1 MRPGAPLGSENSKR
15 ARGGGCTSLGW
26 VLQTQRR
33 SEASP
38 QAQAPT
44 NFSALLLP
52 VARVALPLTPAVPA
66 LAVLSSR
73 PPLVVPVLWPV
84 FTVTLPPT
92 PELAAPPTTCTLPP
106 TNFAAL
112 CDVGRAEVGWR
123 PGHAAPTN
131 VGRVHDGRLGRPSQG
146 LGQL

>member
-1 MRPGAPLGSENSKR
+1 MAAPVLT
-15 ARGGGCTSLGW
+15 ATSP
-26 VLQTQRR
+26 
-33 SEASP
+33 EAP
-38 QAQAPT
+38 
-44 NFSALLLP
+44 ALLLP

-73 PPLVVPVLWPV
+73 SPLVVPVLWPV

-112 CDVGRAEVGWR
+112 SATSVAQTEVGWR
-123 PGHAAPTN
+123 PGHGGAPRWRGAGAAGAA
-131 VGRVHDGRLGRPSQG
+131 GRGR
-146 LGQL
+146 